1 MLLGQSHNLTCRLP
15 CAYVALSIC
24 WRHCSVLVPTVTA
37 FPVFIFSLA
46 ILVLKDSYSCF
57 LMAPVALGLLFTAL
71 SWTSLC
77 STWNLCTSVLDQ
89 FPQKQSPRWAFVW
102 FTKEVPSGETGKGVR
117 GQGKGGSPAR
127 MLLRKKKKKI
137 WVHRQ
142 QPSKT
147 VKELVEHQQEA
158 DTQQLHSRH
167 RDRLILS
174 NCILFGEMPT
184 RFSAPYLVHAQ
195 GPGRLPLMQ
204 NNLSMEC
211 WRIAFDPSENAGI
224 GRGQHTAQTLSLTTW
239 LYERNSPGSPWR
251 VAWNVWQSSSSSSP
265 LNPRICSAGRK
276 MEHGWKKYDFLG
288 LGFMASKTFFYGK
301 QLRDIPVGSKIWS

>member
-1 MLLGQSHNLTCRLP
+1 MVCSFYFWWCGFLRLFQFSKNRDIFGLLGNGIYWKDVPRSKRETGRHFCSCTARPQRKQYVILGCQQFWCLNKMLLGQSHNLTCRLP

-127 MLLRKKKKKI
+127 MLLRKKKK
-137 WVHRQ
+137 
-142 QPSKT
+142 
-147 VKELVEHQQEA
+147 
-158 DTQQLHSRH
+158 
-167 RDRLILS
+167 
-174 NCILFGEMPT
+174 
-184 RFSAPYLVHAQ
+184 
-195 GPGRLPLMQ
+195 
-204 NNLSMEC
+204 NLSAQAAAKQNCE
-211 WRIAFDPSENAGI
+211 GI
-224 GRGQHTAQTLSLTTW
+224 GRTSARGWYSATA
-239 LYERNSPGSPWR
+239 
-251 VAWNVWQSSSSSSP
+251 
-265 LNPRICSAGRK
+265 
-276 MEHGWKKYDFLG
+276 F
-288 LGFMASKTFFYGK
+288 
-301 QLRDIPVGSKIWS
+301 